1 MHQPSV
7 CVAEKV
13 EDESHSYTR
22 YHMKHST
29 EVRKHPQLLA
39 PFAMTSLRLIS
50 PPRLSLSL

>member
-29 EVRKHPQLLA
+29 EVRKHPELLA
-39 PFAMTSLRLIS
+39 PFAMTFLRLIS